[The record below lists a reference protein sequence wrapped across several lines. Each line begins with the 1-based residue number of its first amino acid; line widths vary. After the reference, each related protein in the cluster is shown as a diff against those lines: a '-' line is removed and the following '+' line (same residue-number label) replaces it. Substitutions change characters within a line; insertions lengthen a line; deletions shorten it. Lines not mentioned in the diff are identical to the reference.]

1 MIFLQ
6 NIHLVILTIVVSLF
20 LSFILR
26 AITAGATL
34 KIAFRVLFDVMIAFL
49 LMPSYQVN
57 RIRKKQDEYIRT
69 IEKQRGIKLTE
80 EELQAIKRT
89 LASNRMYL
97 RVMHFNIV
105 HFREVINTFVG
116 KGIEHYERKEKIK
129 LRQPAIT
136 QRSSLKTSID
146 SMTLDIEN
154 ELVESYI

>member
-26 AITAGATL
+26 AVTAGATL
-34 KIAFRVLFDVMIAFL
+34 KIAFRVLCDVIVAFL
-49 LMPSYQVN
+49 LMPGYQVK
-57 RIRKKQDEYIRT
+57 RIRKKQNDYIRI

-80 EELQAIKRT
+80 KELQMIKRT
-89 LASNRMYL
+89 LESKRIYL
-97 RVMHFNIV
+97 KVMHFNIV
-105 HFREVINTFVG
+105 HFREVINTFVE
-116 KGIEHYERKEKIK
+116 KGIEHYEKKEKIK
-129 LRQPAIT
+129 LRQPAIP

-146 SMTLDIEN
+146 SMTLNIEN